1 MVDRR
6 KLKQFSISEIGTIL
20 LTLPNNLVMP
30 LNGYTGL
37 QIWEMQQRRIKTK
50 SHYKMTCS
58 CCKKVINRGDDITQI
73 QGCAGALRQRESSK
87 RTGGPR
93 WQHELRRGRYTPTR
107 NKWVH
112 LTCKPAVCYR
122 HGWAPM
128 ELISG
133 RTWYSDHIEDRQAA
147 AAMDPDWGENWWD
160 IPNPEWVLGRIHV
173 EACIIKLQRRF
184 KMIKRSRSP

>member
-20 LTLPNNLVMP
+20 PTLPNNLVMP

-37 QIWEMQQRRIKTK
+37 QIWNMHQRRIKTK

-73 QGCAGALRQRESSK
+73 QGSAGALRQRESSN

-93 WQHELRRGRYTPTR
+93 WQHDPIGSPAPVGARPRPRCAPGATSRPRRRAASRRRASPPRGARTPRRGSPRGR
-107 NKWVH
+107 
-112 LTCKPAVCYR
+112 
-122 HGWAPM
+122 
-128 ELISG
+128 SG
-133 RTWYSDHIEDRQAA
+133 
-147 AAMDPDWGENWWD
+147 
-160 IPNPEWVLGRIHV
+160 
-173 EACIIKLQRRF
+173 
-184 KMIKRSRSP
+184 